1 MDDRPLQIALD
12 IAGLAVV
19 VTTVLPFVR
28 KGYWWV
34 RVWDFPRL
42 QSATTGIAVLLG
54 FLVWPPDHALEWL
67 ILIALVLAVA
77 YQASRIYPFTP
88 IAPVQVL
95 PSAHPDPD
103 RTLRLLVANVL
114 AQNRDTRP
122 LLDLVARTRPD
133 VLLAL
138 EPDQFWRDRLAVLD
152 DEFPFRIEQPQDNCY
167 GMLLLSRLALDDPE
181 IRFLMD
187 PDVPS
192 FHARLVLRS
201 GDAVHFYAVHPR
213 PPHTFQASFD
223 RDAELLVVGREI
235 HRNPEPAIVAGDL
248 NDVAWSYTTRL
259 FQRISG
265 LMDPRLGRGMFNTF
279 HARNPLMRW
288 PLDHIFFDPEFR
300 LCRIERL
307 GFIGSDHFPILVEL
321 SFEPEGAEEQ
331 EARTRMP
338 GDRAE
343 ARRLIREGRQN

>member
-1 MDDRPLQIALD
+1 MDGQSVRIALD
-12 IAGLAVV
+12 AIALAVIAA
-19 VTTVLPFVR
+19 TVLPFIR

-42 QSATTGIAVLLG
+42 QAAAIGGLVLLG
-54 FLVWPPDHALEWL
+54 FVLWPPAAAAEQLIFGALA
-67 ILIALVLAVA
+67 IAVA
-77 YQASRIYPFTP
+77 YQAYRIYPFTP

-95 PSAHPDPD
+95 PSAASDPE
-103 RTLRLLVANVL
+103 RKLRLLVANVL
-114 AQNRDTRP
+114 DRNRNSQL
-122 LLDLVARTRPD
+122 LLDLVAATRPD
-133 VLLAL
+133 VVLAL
-138 EPDQFWRDRLAVLD
+138 EPDAFWQRALSVLD
-152 DEFPFRIEQPQDNCY
+152 GEFPFRLEQPQDNCY
-167 GMLLLSRLALDDPE
+167 GMLLFSRLEFADAE

-192 FHARLVLRS
+192 FHTRLVLRS
-201 GDAVHFYAVHPR
+201 GETVHFYAVHPR

-265 LMDPRLGRGMFNTF
+265 LMDPRLGRGMFNSF

-288 PLDHIFFDPEFR
+288 PLDHIFFDAEFR
-300 LCRIERL
+300 LCRIERQ
-307 GFIGSDHFPILVEL
+307 GFIGSDHFPILVEV
-321 SFEPEGAEEQ
+321 SFEPEGADEH
-331 EARTRMP
+331 EARAPMP

-343 ARRLIREGRQN
+343 ARRMIREGKAS

>member
-1 MDDRPLQIALD
+1 MDDRALQIALE
-12 IAGLAVV
+12 IVGLAVV

-42 QSATTGIAVLLG
+42 QIAATGIFALLG
-54 FLVWPPDHALEWL
+54 FLVWPPNHPIGQLVP
-67 ILIALVLAVA
+67 IALVVAVG
-77 YQASRIYPFTP
+77 YQAYRIYPFTP

-95 PSAHPDPD
+95 PTQNPDPD
-103 RTLRLLVANVL
+103 RRLRLLVANVL
-114 AQNRDTRP
+114 AENRNTES
-122 LLDLVARTRPD
+122 LLDVVARTRPD
-133 VLLAL
+133 ILLAL
-138 EPDQFWRDRLAVLD
+138 EPDEFWHDRLAVLD
-152 DEFPFRIEQPQDNCY
+152 HEFPFRLEQPQDNCY
-167 GMLLLSRLALDDPE
+167 GMLLFSRLELRDAE
-181 IRFLMD
+181 VRFLMD

-192 FHARLVLRS
+192 FHARVVLRS
-201 GDAVHFYAVHPR
+201 GDAVHLYAVHPR

-288 PLDHIFFDPEFR
+288 PLDHVFFDPEFR
-300 LCRIERL
+300 LCRMERL
-307 GFIGSDHFPILVEL
+307 GYIGSDHFPILVEL
-321 SFEPEGAEEQ
+321 SFESEGADEH
-331 EARTRMP
+331 EARAPMP
-338 GDRAE
+338 GDRVE
-343 ARRLIREGRQN
+343 ARRLIREGREN